1 MFIERNPKMEESSCV
16 QAEEIVEKFK
26 RLLRDGCGCCHGC
39 NGTEC
44 SKQFSEE
51 TVLGN
56 LFNCLE
62 LTHTELD
69 LVILAN
75 IQASVSM
82 EVPGEKRKR
91 SPRCNF
97 LYKSRPIC
105 KEMFLC
111 MYGIS

>member
-1 MFIERNPKMEESSCV
+1 MEESSSV
-16 QAEEIVEKFK
+16 QAEETVAKFK
-26 RLLRDGCGCCHGC
+26 RLLRDGCGCCQGC
-39 NGTEC
+39 DDAEC

-51 TVLGN
+51 TVFGN

-62 LTHTELD
+62 LSHTELD

-82 EVPGEKRKR
+82 EVPGAKRKR

-97 LYKSRPIC
+97 LLSYNRTARRC
-105 KEMFLC
+105 FC
-111 MYGIS
+111 ACTG